1 MLKDNPVTV
10 IRNEVINPV
19 TVIINEV
26 IKPIENIRLVIG
38 DSLSYCNSFISTI
51 DTIDK
56 YSSVVIKG
64 LETLKIIPKS
74 ANVQK
79 TLDDVFTTYKMRLK
93 KTISIVYNTIENI
106 LESFE
111 NIYHYIYSIIKEK
124 INQIENVIRSTI
136 MKYTNVFH
144 SALDCIEKSLY
155 KMQHYIDKVQRC
167 INGMIEC
174 MVGNILTEI
183 SNAVDMDKFSVS
195 EEIVRP
201 ILGNVLGQVSN
212 VLNSAISNINIF
224 NSVYSTLNNLRNYIY
239 RIENGSLLWCSC

>member
-1 MLKDNPVTV
+1 MLKDNPITV
-10 IRNEVINPV
+10 IR
-19 TVIINEV
+19 NEV

-79 TLDDVFTTYKMRLK
+79 TLDDVFKTYKMRLK

-155 KMQHYIDKVQRC
+155 KMKHYIDKVQRC

-201 ILGNVLGQVSN
+201 IMGNVLGQVSN
-212 VLNSAISNINIF
+212 ALNSTISNINIF

>member
-1 MLKDNPVTV
+1 MLKDNPITV
-10 IRNEVINPV
+10 IR
-19 TVIINEV
+19 NEV

-79 TLDDVFTTYKMRLK
+79 TLNDVFKTYKMRLK

-124 INQIENVIRSTI
+124 INQI
-136 MKYTNVFH
+136 
-144 SALDCIEKSLY
+144 
-155 KMQHYIDKVQRC
+155 
-167 INGMIEC
+167 
-174 MVGNILTEI
+174 
-183 SNAVDMDKFSVS
+183 
-195 EEIVRP
+195 
-201 ILGNVLGQVSN
+201 
-212 VLNSAISNINIF
+212 
-224 NSVYSTLNNLRNYIY
+224 
-239 RIENGSLLWCSC
+239 

>member
-10 IRNEVINPV
+10 IRNEVINPI

-111 NIYHYIYSIIKEK
+111 NIYYYIYGIIKEK

-155 KMQHYIDKVQRC
+155 KMKHYIDKVQRC

>member
-1 MLKDNPVTV
+1 MLKDNPITV
-10 IRNEVINPV
+10 IR
-19 TVIINEV
+19 NEV

-79 TLDDVFTTYKMRLK
+79 TLNDVFKTYKMRLK

-155 KMQHYIDKVQRC
+155 KMKHYIDKVQRC
-167 INGMIEC
+167 ISGMIEC
-174 MVGNILTEI
+174 MVENILTEI
-183 SNAVDMDKFSVS
+183 SNAVDTDKFSVS

-201 ILGNVLGQVSN
+201 VMGNVLGQVSN
-212 VLNSAISNINIF
+212 ALNSTISNINIF